1 MRSVSKKTAKKH
13 YLPIKKLSK
22 NFQLLYFNKLEEVF
36 RPLGFDNR
44 RMSESR
50 IKLVWIMP
58 SEKEENEVNPMV
70 QRSGI
75 YNPLIKVFNVSSK

>member
-1 MRSVSKKTAKKH
+1 MRSASKKTAKK
-13 YLPIKKLSK
+13 YYFPIKKLSK

-58 SEKEENEVNPMV
+58 SEKEENEVNPMML
-70 QRSGI
+70 R
-75 YNPLIKVFNVSSK
+75 